1 MISRLIHGCLFH
13 HLEELVAPVAQTLVA
28 VGGLLVVG
36 ASVVLQPVHEQVAV
50 LLQHE
55 ELAKHNISLKIKKM
69 LNGSIIRQ
77 GIRELIFC

>member
-55 ELAKHNISLKIKKM
+55 ELAQHNVRLKIKDCCMDQDIK
-69 LNGSIIRQ
+69 Q
-77 GIRELIFC
+77 GIRELIFF

>member
-1 MISRLIHGCLFH
+1 MISRLIHGCLVFP
-13 HLEELVAPVAQTLVA
+13 LEELVAPVAQTLVA

-55 ELAKHNISLKIKKM
+55 ELAKHNISLKKKM